1 MILLT
6 DLLCGS
12 ACLDFADIM
21 LKLPGVIHAGQPTWA
36 HTVYMDIR
44 SLALPSKLG
53 SFCIPQKVY
62 PNRIRGNNQPYE
74 PKAEWTFEGD
84 ITNDT
89 HVKTWLW
96 QKLASKQQ

>member
-36 HTVYMDIR
+36 DTVYMDIR

-53 SFCIPQKVY
+53 SFSIPQKVY
-62 PNRIRGNNQPYE
+62 RNRIRGNNQPCE

-84 ITNDT
+84 ISNDT
-89 HVKTWLW
+89 DVKTWLW